1 MRRRKTINTPNDHD
15 VDVEDLMYSY
25 HTFLGTCVNR
35 ITGQKQLMI
44 GIVTPGDEKP
54 YAYAFKCTGDA
65 LSFIEDMKSIINK
78 IDKEEAESN
87 ASRD

>member
-1 MRRRKTINTPNDHD
+1 MDAPKVKPED
-15 VDVEDLMYSY
+15 VIFSY
-25 HTFLGTCVNR
+25 HFFLGTSVNHE
-35 ITGQKQLMI
+35 GKKELMI
-44 GIVTPGDEKP
+44 GLVSPRDEKT

-87 ASRD
+87 ASRDQRCFL